1 MDASKASKAEKLVN
15 RLGEKFT
22 RNKID
27 HRVIGR
33 CVIVLEPIPIMTLVD
48 AGNMDKKQLFIINA
62 GLSSNVRG
70 VFVFGTNEDTEALK
84 RNREFLALCEERW
97 AAHVNHKF
105 EDDHAWESK
114 ISQKARD
121 WLIHGEHG
129 SSSWAIFSMLPSGA
143 GLAVRNSIDAPR
155 DIADFRR
162 CKLLSEAFQDEFN
175 AARELLAD
183 MSEDWAYVMD
193 RWDFYASNIDRIEQS
208 SLSDEE
214 KNEEM
219 RVIGVEFRSGLRSNS
234 QSRRMAP

>member
-1 MDASKASKAEKLVN
+1 MLAEVGK
-15 RLGEKFT
+15 
-22 RNKID
+22 
-27 HRVIGR
+27 
-33 CVIVLEPIPIMTLVD
+33 
-48 AGNMDKKQLFIINA
+48 MDKSERFVVNA

-70 VFVFGTNEDTEALK
+70 VVVFGTSEDTDAL
-84 RNREFLALCEERW
+84 RQNDEFLALCEERW

-105 EDDHAWESK
+105 KDDHAWESK

-129 SSSWAIFSMLPSGA
+129 SSSWAIFSLLPSGA
-143 GLAVRNSIDAPR
+143 GLADRNSIDAPR

-193 RWDFYASNIDRIEQS
+193 QWDFYASNIDRIEQS